1 MTEMSDREN
10 VISGLQYTVDMFLFD
25 PATGYSKDPDDLNAV
40 DRITFDA
47 CIGAI
52 ALLKEQ
58 EAKVMN
64 AQFAEMTFKNGNSMF
79 LNTEYITSYGYSK
92 DRDETVV
99 SVLSEAKAIYFPGDQ
114 TAEIRSAFN
123 RINEDR
129 R

>member
-1 MTEMSDREN
+1 MTKERMIELLEIEHECMRRGAHNECDRDCANCELVQDDRDLDEM
-10 VISGLQYTVDMFLFD
+10 YTGV
-25 PATGYSKDPDDLNAV
+25 
-40 DRITFDA
+40 
-47 CIGAI
+47 I

-79 LNTEYITSYGYSK
+79 LNTEYITSYAYLK
-92 DRDETVV
+92 DRDETAV
-99 SVLSEAKAIYFPGDQ
+99 SVLSEAKEIYFPGDQ

>member
-1 MTEMSDREN
+1 MIDREN
-10 VISGLQYTVDMFLFD
+10 VISGLQFTVAMVLFD
-25 PATGYSKDPDDLNAV
+25 PATGDSKDPDDLNAA
-40 DRITFDA
+40 DRTTYDA
-47 CIGAI
+47 CVGAI

-79 LNTEYITSYGYSK
+79 LNTEYITSYGYLK
-92 DRDETVV
+92 DRDETAV
-99 SVLSEAKAIYFPGDQ
+99 SVLSEAKEIYFPGNQ

>member
-1 MTEMSDREN
+1 MTKERMIELLEIEHECMRRGAHNECDRDCANCELVQDDRDLDEM
-10 VISGLQYTVDMFLFD
+10 YTGV
-25 PATGYSKDPDDLNAV
+25 
-40 DRITFDA
+40 
-47 CIGAI
+47 I

-79 LNTEYITSYGYSK
+79 LNTEYITSYGYLK
-92 DRDETVV
+92 DRDETAV
-99 SVLSEAKAIYFPGDQ
+99 SVLSEAKEIYFPGDQ